1 MTTSTRKIT
10 MTAANDNPGGSQS
23 TEIALTSFVRLLAR
37 AYVDETRAKA
47 GAA

>member
-1 MTTSTRKIT
+1 MTPSTRKIT
-10 MTAANDNPGGSQS
+10 LTAANDNPGGSQS
-23 TEIALTSFVRLLAR
+23 VEVALTSFVRLLAR

>member
-1 MTTSTRKIT
+1 MTPSTQKT
-10 MTAANDNPGGSQS
+10 TLTAANDNPGGSRFA
-23 TEIALTSFVRLLAR
+23 EIALTSFVRLLAR